1 MGPGPESGTGPE
13 PGPDSGTGTGT
24 GTGLGPES
32 GPGTGPGPKS
42 GTGPGP
48 DSGTGTGPESGPGT
62 GTGTGP
68 GPELGP
74 GTGPGPETGMGP
86 ESGPGPKSETG
97 PGTGPESGPG
107 PVRGCSNVDVQN
119 RDVFEH
125 NFIDQ
130 DQKQERDKNQEQNQ
144 DQEQEWDQN
153 QDQGQDQNQEQEQ
166 DQDQNQD
173 QGQGQDQKQER
184 GQNQDQDQN
193 QEQEQDQNQ
202 DQDQSE
208 KKLAAEPD
216 YTDVSLTAAERVRAL
231 GKMGCS
237 VEINEDIAPRRYFR
251 SGVEMERMAAVYLE
265 EGSLENAYVLYT
277 KFITL
282 FVEKLPSHRDYQH
295 CSIPEKQLIMKKLQ
309 EVAFP
314 CKDELKKRL
323 QEKYS
328 REHTEYL
335 RAQSQS
341 VVVDG
346 CGQQL
351 QRLSLLDEDRRRFL
365 EGERQRV
372 AALRRMQIE
381 SEQFRYFE
389 EQLRRQELA
398 NRRGEEV
405 EQKVETKVPAVTDG
419 SCLSQK
425 LIRDGVGSQGAD
437 PNRNRP
443 APISQP
449 AATLAGVHTQRV
461 EGLRRV
467 VIPRDLTYRFLLL
480 ADSNTAR
487 GIETCGVLCGR
498 LTHNE
503 FVLTHVVIPKQ
514 SAGPDFCDMENV
526 EELFSFQD
534 QQNLLTLG
542 WIHVQLH
549 AKHALNTR

>member
-1 MGPGPESGTGPE
+1 TG
-13 PGPDSGTGTGT
+13 DSTGSSPARPAGGGVTT
-24 GTGLGPES
+24 PSLTS
-32 GPGTGPGPKS
+32 
-42 GTGPGP
+42 
-48 DSGTGTGPESGPGT
+48 
-62 GTGTGP
+62 
-68 GPELGP
+68 
-74 GTGPGPETGMGP
+74 
-86 ESGPGPKSETG
+86 
-97 PGTGPESGPG
+97 
-107 PVRGCSNVDVQN
+107 
-119 RDVFEH
+119 
-125 NFIDQ
+125 
-130 DQKQERDKNQEQNQ
+130 
-144 DQEQEWDQN
+144 
-153 QDQGQDQNQEQEQ
+153 
-166 DQDQNQD
+166 
-173 QGQGQDQKQER
+173 
-184 GQNQDQDQN
+184 
-193 QEQEQDQNQ
+193 
-202 DQDQSE
+202 

-237 VEINEDIAPRRYFR
+237 VEINDDIAPRRYFR
-251 SGVEMERMAAVYLE
+251 SGVEMERMAAVYLD

-282 FVEKLPSHRDYQH
+282 FVEKLPTHRDYQQ

-314 CKDELKKRL
+314 RKDELKKRL

-328 REHTEYL
+328 REHSEYL

-365 EGERQRV
+365 LLEEERQRV

-389 EQLRRQELA
+389 DQLRRQELA
-398 NRRGEEV
+398 SRRGEE
-405 EQKVETKVPAVTDG
+405 VTDG
-419 SCLSQK
+419 SCLSQQP
-425 LIRDGVGSQGAD
+425 IREGVRLQGAD

-443 APISQP
+443 SAPVSQP

-480 ADSNTAR
+480 ADSNTAK

-503 FVLTHVVIPKQ
+503 FLLTHVVVPKQ

-542 WIHVQLH
+542 WIHTHPTQTAFLSSVDLHTHCSYQLMLPE
-549 AKHALNTR
+549 AVAIVCAPKHNDSGVFRLTAPGMCEVSSCRLKGFHPHSKDPPLFTVTLCDSLSVKSAL

>member
-1 MGPGPESGTGPE
+1 MRQKLE
-13 PGPDSGTGTGT
+13 
-24 GTGLGPES
+24 
-32 GPGTGPGPKS
+32 
-42 GTGPGP
+42 
-48 DSGTGTGPESGPGT
+48 
-62 GTGTGP
+62 
-68 GPELGP
+68 
-74 GTGPGPETGMGP
+74 
-86 ESGPGPKSETG
+86 
-97 PGTGPESGPG
+97 
-107 PVRGCSNVDVQN
+107 NVAV
-119 RDVFEH
+119 VFFFSFSFSLFLFS
-125 NFIDQ
+125 FILL
-130 DQKQERDKNQEQNQ
+130 
-144 DQEQEWDQN
+144 
-153 QDQGQDQNQEQEQ
+153 
-166 DQDQNQD
+166 
-173 QGQGQDQKQER
+173 
-184 GQNQDQDQN
+184 
-193 QEQEQDQNQ
+193 
-202 DQDQSE
+202 SLPSLHPSLLPHSLPC

-282 FVEKLPSHRDYQH
+282 FVEKLPSHRDYQQ
-295 CSIPEKQLIMKKLQ
+295 CSVPEKQLIMKKLQ

-314 CKDELKKRL
+314 RKDELKKRL

-335 RAQSQS
+335 RAQSQA

-351 QRLSLLDEDRRRFL
+351 QHLSLLDEDRSVF
-365 EGERQRV
+365 
-372 AALRRMQIE
+372 ATLRRMQIE

-389 EQLRRQELA
+389 DQLRRQELA

-405 EQKVETKVPAVTDG
+405 TDG
-419 SCLSQK
+419 SCLSQQP
-425 LIRDGVGSQGAD
+425 IRDSLRSQGAD
-437 PNRNRP
+437 PNRNRLP
-443 APISQP
+443 APVSQP

-542 WIHVQLH
+542 WIHTHPTQTAFLSSVDLHTHCSYQLMLPE
-549 AKHALNTR
+549 AIAIVCAPKHNDTGVFRLTGPGMSEVSGCRLKGFHPHSKEPPLFTVCKHVVVRESKISLLDLR

>member
-1 MGPGPESGTGPE
+1 MDEQAVGRPE
-13 PGPDSGTGTGT
+13 PVTLAQTHLNT
-24 GTGLGPES
+24 HTHKHFH
-32 GPGTGPGPKS
+32 T
-42 GTGPGP
+42 
-48 DSGTGTGPESGPGT
+48 
-62 GTGTGP
+62 
-68 GPELGP
+68 
-74 GTGPGPETGMGP
+74 M
-86 ESGPGPKSETG
+86 
-97 PGTGPESGPG
+97 
-107 PVRGCSNVDVQN
+107 
-119 RDVFEH
+119 
-125 NFIDQ
+125 
-130 DQKQERDKNQEQNQ
+130 EQGFSINTL
-144 DQEQEWDQN
+144 
-153 QDQGQDQNQEQEQ
+153 
-166 DQDQNQD
+166 
-173 QGQGQDQKQER
+173 
-184 GQNQDQDQN
+184 
-193 QEQEQDQNQ
+193 
-202 DQDQSE
+202 

-231 GKMGCS
+231 GKMGNS
-237 VEINEDIAPRRYFR
+237 VEINEDIEPRRYFR

-282 FVEKLPSHRDYQH
+282 FVEKLPGHKDYQQ
-295 CSIPEKQLIMKKLQ
+295 CSIPERQLIMKKLQ

-314 CKDELKKRL
+314 RKDELKKRL

-328 REHTEYL
+328 REHSEYL
-335 RAQSQS
+335 RAQSQP
-341 VVVDG
+341 VVVDR

-351 QRLSLLDEDRRRFL
+351 QQLSLLDEDRKRGLML
-365 EGERQRV
+365 EEEKQRV

-389 EQLRRQELA
+389 DQLRRQELA
-398 NRRGEEV
+398 NRRGEEA
-405 EQKVETKVPAVTDG
+405 EPKANTKVPEVTDG
-419 SCLSQK
+419 SCLSKQPVK
-425 LIRDGVGSQGAD
+425 NNIRSQGAD

-443 APISQP
+443 SAPISQP

-480 ADSNTAR
+480 ADSNTTR

-503 FVLTHVVIPKQ
+503 FMLTHVVIPKQ

-542 WIHVQLH
+542 WIHTHPTQTAFLSSVDLHTHCSYQLMLPE
-549 AKHALNTR
+549 AIAIVCAPKHNDTGVFRLTGPGMSEVSGCRMKGFHPHSKEPALFTVCKHVVVRDSKISLLDLR